1 MRADL
6 VCGRRYRAIVAMSP
20 TMRSVLTPSMV
31 EAELRRYQLF
41 GQVTDI
47 GTGYR
52 VEADFRGKSGSYD
65 LPAEV
70 QTIEI
75 VR

>member
-6 VCGRRYRAIVAMSP
+6 VCGRRYRATVVLPHAL
-20 TMRSVLTPSMV
+20 RSVFTPEML
-31 EAELRRYQLF
+31 ATELRRYQLF
-41 GQVTDI
+41 GQVSDI

-52 VEADFRGKSGSYD
+52 VEADFRGKSGSYE

-70 QTIEI
+70 QSLEL

>member
-1 MRADL
+1 MVTMPPAL
-6 VCGRRYRAIVAMSP
+6 RAIV
-20 TMRSVLTPSMV
+20 TPSMI

-70 QTIEI
+70 QTLEI

>member
-1 MRADL
+1 
-6 VCGRRYRAIVAMSP
+6 
-20 TMRSVLTPSMV
+20 MV

-70 QTIEI
+70 QTLEI